1 MTKIPILRLFPLIAL
16 VSLVISCYPDGP
28 ESSSDYSLITSAFDE
43 TYEFENAVTFLLPDT
58 IIMLKDEGQ
67 QEEIKLIE
75 EQKVAFVNQTR
86 DNFTAFGWEDRSIT
100 DTTAD
105 VLVFITVVSSKYSG
119 NIWHEL
125 FYFYGWGDYSPG
137 NPDMRY
143 PWMPNYSSFFY
154 DYNVG
159 SLLITMVDVD
169 GLETDPE
176 TPPLVW
182 MGGVNGLLKSDF
194 TVQTEPVIA
203 AIDKIFELSPILD
216 KN

>member
-1 MTKIPILRLFPLIAL
+1 MTKFSILWQFLLFYIIPLL
-16 VSLVISCYPDGP
+16 ISCYPEGA
-28 ESSSDYSLITSAFDE
+28 ESTDDFSLVTSAFNE
-43 TYEFENAVTFLLPDT
+43 IYEFENSTTFLLPDT
-58 IIMLKDEGQ
+58 LIMLKDEGQ
-67 QEEIKLIE
+67 QEEVVLSD
-75 EQKVAFVNQTR
+75 EQKEAFITRTR
-86 DNFTAFGWEDRSIT
+86 DNFTAFGWEDKTAT

-125 FYFYGWGDYSPG
+125 FYFYGWGDYSPE

-143 PWMPNYSSFFY
+143 PWIRNYSRFFY

-159 SLLITMVDVD
+159 SLLISMVDMA
-169 GLETDPE
+169 GLETNPE

-182 MGGVNGLLKSDF
+182 MGGINGLLKSDF
-194 TVQTEPVIA
+194 AVHTETVTA
-203 AIDKIFELSPILD
+203 AIDKIFELSPILN